1 MVGLHSILHNDA
13 GRIIG
18 TTILP
23 WMGCWTLTGCPRH
36 FVVMSLILF
45 DIIFLCTLV
54 DKDKVLLL
62 ANLFA

>member
-1 MVGLHSILHNDA
+1 MVGLHSTLHNDA
-13 GRIIG
+13 GRITA

-23 WMGCWTLTGCPRH
+23 WMGWCPRH

-54 DKDKVLLL
+54 DRDKVLLL